1 MIAAHPK
8 HARVLIADDS
18 VVSQGVLVILLEN
31 AGYDVISVND
41 GHKAMEALRAHAF
54 DLALLDDEMPNLD
67 GIGAVAEI
75 RSTLPRLPVIVCV
88 ATNTND
94 HATRYRELGVNDL
107 LTKPVDP
114 HVVRDKI
121 TRILSHHQPQSPAT
135 NESASPFRGLHAT
148 TDVPVASPLASGSSR
163 YAKKLQ
169 TELRRL
175 RDFRSVAILEGPL
188 GSGRFELALSLAPAV
203 NTHTFVCQADE
214 LSAAHLDLLFKPAA
228 ATTNPVFLVILEA
241 HRLDTQR
248 QTFLEELIHGRVE
261 ALAALAT
268 RLRVVL
274 CTQRSLC
281 DLHFNE
287 LLLMRAVTAT
297 LIIPDFVERWMDW
310 AEIAR
315 AVLRRVGAGR
325 GTLDAEAIRWINRHK
340 WTGDYMQLHR
350 TIEIARRLAGVASV
364 LTVAHLEAAVAAE
377 PTCNDPLFHDL
388 LYHVHSGG

>member
-18 VVSQGVLVILLEN
+18 VASHGVLVILLEN
-31 AGYDVISVND
+31 AGYDVISVSD

-54 DLALLDDEMPNLD
+54 DLALLDDEMPHLD
-67 GIGAVAEI
+67 GIGAVSEI

-88 ATNTND
+88 ATITND
-94 HATRYRELGVNDL
+94 HATRYRELGVDAL

-114 HVVRDKI
+114 HVVSEKI
-121 TRILSHHQPQSPAT
+121 THMLSRHQPQLAAA

-148 TDVPVASPLASGSSR
+148 ADAPVASPLASGTSR
-163 YAKKLQ
+163 HAKKLQ
-169 TELRRL
+169 TELLRM

-203 NTHTFVCQADE
+203 NTHAFVCQADD
-214 LSAAHLDLLFKPAA
+214 LSAAHLDSLFKTAA
-228 ATTNPVFLVILEA
+228 STTNPVFVVVLEA
-241 HRLDTQR
+241 HRLDSER
-248 QTFLEELIHGRVE
+248 QVFIEKLIHGRVE
-261 ALAALAT
+261 AYATLAT

-297 LIIPDFVERWMDW
+297 LMIPDFAERWMDW

-325 GTLDAEAIRWINRHK
+325 GTLDPEAIRWINRQK

-364 LTVAHLEAAVAAE
+364 LTVTHLEAAIAVE

-388 LYHVHSGG
+388 LYHVHSVG